1 MILTENEGES
11 NTYVFGDIFKSIP
24 TLFEFLL
31 QMVEERPEVLET
43 NDIKLMKREI
53 EINNC
58 DQAKYDGAKRE
69 VKRTI
74 KYSNIPTSNENDNKV
89 GGDSLQV
96 IARAS
101 GNVEVNREMSSRHE
115 IKCSNDQSHP
125 KINYVS
131 SYSKNEESKIFL
143 NDMSK
148 RNDYYG
154 SCPKSLR
161 NVENKRKVEDFS
173 DNTIDVKITDKYGQN
188 NNAVRSIHNIESNAF
203 RMMVPHIDESFENI
217 ITPENDNKKISLN
230 KKEGREK
237 NQARYKKLASDMN
250 TFNTVFLTPED
261 VEEHIF
267 KVDQMLEEHKRNKK
281 Q

>member
-188 NNAVRSIHNIESNAF
+188 NNAVRSIHNIESNTF